1 MKTKKLIAVV
11 VTLLCFVCV
20 LSLSFAASAEDL
32 TEGIFTYTVANNK
45 ATLTKIDYKGLDEI
59 HIPEMLGGY
68 EVTGLAAKIMEDEAN
83 LYGDDTVTAV
93 FIPKTVTNISS
104 EAFYL
109 ADLGYIVVDEDNPN
123 YSSDDNGVLFNKDK
137 TKLLNACICFSGGTY
152 TVPDGVTSIYYRAF
166 VHCLFVKNI
175 VLPDTVTSIGSQ
187 AFFDCQSLESV
198 NVPEGVT
205 TIYGMCFAACPSL
218 KDVSLPSTLTEIK
231 ESAFTECYSLE
242 KIVIPEGVTFLGT
255 YAFENDT
262 SLKYVYLPST
272 LTEIQSGALGNI
284 PATDICYGGSEEDWS
299 KISIDTQ
306 IYYEGRPVVIDTATI
321 HYNIVPEAYQSLD
334 FESQNDILSVY
345 GTGATPSSGETQFHY
360 WDKFSQDATTLIITG
375 QISKIGAHSF
385 ENFASLATVIIET
398 NNIIIEPAAFVNCPK
413 LENIIIFG
421 NSSFESESFTAC
433 ADRMRVYENSS
444 ATHDFSLS
452 GTAINVVP
460 YTYDGHVL
468 SFANSVK
475 LSSYEFFDTLAAFCL
490 EYDNIEKVRFE
501 NLTFED
507 IEMYY
512 IPEGGASLKTLDGNT
527 LKNGEIYPT
536 TSTSAAGAITFNKLV
551 NGMSDGSITHFYLI
565 ATDENH
571 SNINKTEVKIS
582 DTVREIMGRALR
594 WIVTLLNKLFTLISR
609 LRK

>member
-1 MKTKKLIAVV
+1 MKTKKLIAVI

-20 LSLSFAASAEDL
+20 LSLFFTASAEDI
-32 TEGIFTYTVANNK
+32 TEGIFTYTVTGDK

-321 HYNIVPEAYQSLD
+321 HYNIVPEAYRNLD

-360 WDKFSQDATTLIITG
+360 WDKYSQDATTLIING
-375 QISKIGAHSF
+375 EISKIGAHSF
-385 ENFASLATVIIET
+385 ENFASLSTVIIET
-398 NNIIIEPAAFVNCPK
+398 SDITIEPAAFVNCPK

-421 NSSFESESFTAC
+421 NSCFESESFTAC
-433 ADRMRVYENSS
+433 TDRIRVYEHIS
-444 ATHDFSLS
+444 ATHDLS
-452 GTAINVVP
+452 
-460 YTYDGHVL
+460 
-468 SFANSVK
+468 
-475 LSSYEFFDTLAAFCL
+475 
-490 EYDNIEKVRFE
+490 
-501 NLTFED
+501 
-507 IEMYY
+507 
-512 IPEGGASLKTLDGNT
+512 
-527 LKNGEIYPT
+527 
-536 TSTSAAGAITFNKLV
+536 
-551 NGMSDGSITHFYLI
+551 
-565 ATDENH
+565 
-571 SNINKTEVKIS
+571 
-582 DTVREIMGRALR
+582 
-594 WIVTLLNKLFTLISR
+594 
-609 LRK
+609 